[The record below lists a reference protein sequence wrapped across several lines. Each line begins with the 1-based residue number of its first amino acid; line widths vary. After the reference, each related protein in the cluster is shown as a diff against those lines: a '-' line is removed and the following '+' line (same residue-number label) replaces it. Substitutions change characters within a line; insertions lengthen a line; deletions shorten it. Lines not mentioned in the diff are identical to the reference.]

1 MWQIK
6 YKYKYKDEWELQVMH
21 LEISVESIVLCF
33 VECELDKLYRKL
45 YKILRKL
52 YKNLLR
58 KIKFDISWWLPLGFV
73 LSISKHFLFDGF
85 SEFAWNKVSKKG

>member
-6 YKYKYKDEWELQVMH
+6 YKYKDEWESKVMH
-21 LEISVESIVLCF
+21 LEIGVESIVLCF
-33 VECELDKLYRKL
+33 VECELDQLY
-45 YKILRKL
+45 RKL

-58 KIKFDISWWLPLGFV
+58 KIIFDISWWLPLGFE

-85 SEFAWNKVSKKG
+85 SEFAWKEVKKKG